1 MHPMY
6 RILAPLLVFGCDQ
19 NPIDAL
25 ADYADDIC
33 ACERDGDCIDEV
45 RARWEEANV
54 RLIATSELGETERE
68 LGMAHVQ
75 RALECSE

>member
-19 NPIDAL
+19 NPI
-25 ADYADDIC
+25 
-33 ACERDGDCIDEV
+33 DGDCIDEV